1 MGLRTWTKGGTSHDN
16 IPPSRPHLAACGVL
30 VHAHPLVPSFR
41 IKDGTE
47 EYVCQDSTMPTAAE
61 LMAAVVV
68 ANANLTALMQQQ
80 AEAKDQEEKEVKE
93 ARLKVDW

>member
-1 MGLRTWTKGGTSHDN
+1 
-16 IPPSRPHLAACGVL
+16 
-30 VHAHPLVPSFR
+30 
-41 IKDGTE
+41 
-47 EYVCQDSTMPTAAE
+47 MPTAAE